1 MNPQAKY
8 FLQQGVQCLQ
18 NNNCRGAEENF
29 HKALKIDPNNCD
41 ALQFLGIT
49 FSIQNNSSSA
59 IHSFRKAASI
69 RPNDGIVLFNL
80 AKSLLDAGENS
91 EALKFHKRANELLPG
106 NIDILVNY
114 GANLDKLERH
124 IQAID
129 CYEKALRLN
138 PNDPEIWSNKG
149 VSQGALNLTEESL
162 SAFDHAI
169 KIDPTYAK
177 AWFNK
182 ASAYDRLK
190 FYEEALLHY
199 DKAIALKP
207 DYAEAWAN
215 KGSTLH
221 DLNRYEEA
229 LLHYDK
235 AIALKP
241 DYAEAWANKA
251 LELTTMKFYEEA
263 LLHYDKAIALKPDY
277 AEAWANKGST
287 LHDLNRYEEALLH
300 YDKAIALKPKINWI
314 AGNYLHTK
322 MKICSWVDLEARIEE
337 LILKIKNCEKAS
349 QPFPVL
355 ALADDPSLHH
365 LAAKSYADDRFP
377 ARALDSFDRRL
388 SHNKIR
394 IGYYSADYHNH
405 PTAYLIA
412 ELFELHDKNKFEIYA
427 FSFGP
432 NIIDEMRKRL
442 TRAFDSFIDVRN
454 QSDSDVVKL
463 SRELEIDIAVD
474 LKGFTQD
481 SRTGIFAQRAAP
493 IQISYLG
500 YPGSMSMDSIDYI
513 VADKILIPEENKS
526 HFSEKVM
533 YMPFSYQVN
542 DRQRPISPKSFSKI
556 EVGLPTDCF
565 VYCCFNNNYK
575 ITPKTFD
582 VWMNI
587 LMAVKSSVLWLLED
601 NTQAKKNLQKEAAI
615 RGIHPSRLIFAP
627 RVALAEHLARHHCA
641 DLFLDTLPY
650 NAHTTTSDALWS
662 GLPVLTQIGRSFPAR
677 VSASLLN
684 GMFLNELI
692 ADDEDDYHAMAVDLA
707 MNPQKLIELKDKLL
721 KTKLSAPLFNTPSFT
736 KHIEYGYEEIYRRL
750 KSGLDPEHIYIP
762 LNP

>member
-91 EALKFHKRANELLPG
+91 EALNFHKRANELLPG

-241 DYAEAWANKA
+241 
-251 LELTTMKFYEEA
+251 
-263 LLHYDKAIALKPDY
+263 
-277 AEAWANKGST
+277 
-287 LHDLNRYEEALLH
+287 
-300 YDKAIALKPKINWI
+300 KINWI

-322 MKICSWVDLEARIEE
+322 MKICSWVDLETRIEE
-337 LILKIKNCEKAS
+337 LVLKIKNCEKAS

-582 VWMNI
+582 VWMKI

-721 KTKLSAPLFNTPSFT
+721 KTKLSAPLFNTPLFT

>member
-182 ASAYDRLK
+182 ASAYDRL
-190 FYEEALLHY
+190 
-199 DKAIALKP
+199 
-207 DYAEAWAN
+207 
-215 KGSTLH
+215 
-221 DLNRYEEA
+221 
-229 LLHYDK
+229 
-235 AIALKP
+235 
-241 DYAEAWANKA
+241 
-251 LELTTMKFYEEA
+251 KFYEEA